1 MTSDNVPKATSDGY
15 EQRSG
20 SSIPDPL
27 LRVGPEGRA
36 LEFNSIADIVDL
48 DRYPLQEAGST
59 SVDALIRE
67 GQAALK
73 RDALFSLP
81 GFVRPDAAAFMA
93 GEIEA
98 RVGMS
103 CRYEADRTSYNSDGN
118 RWPAGHP
125 RAVAHR
131 SRYNQLLNYQIPNNS
146 PLRRL
151 YCWEPLRE
159 FMRQVLGYD
168 SFHRSECPHLALTS
182 KIAREGDTDGW
193 HFDGNDVVFSILLQ
207 EPEEGGLFEYV
218 PYIRS
223 ATEENYDAVD
233 AIFRGHRDKVRC
245 PTLSVGDLNI
255 FQGDYTLHR
264 VTPVKGSRNRVVGLL
279 CYDRAPGT
287 NFGETYIE
295 ELRRQLPKSLA

>member
-1 MTSDNVPKATSDGY
+1 M
-15 EQRSG
+15 
-20 SSIPDPL
+20 PDPL
-27 LRVGPEGRA
+27 LRVGPGGRA
-36 LEFNSIADIVDL
+36 LAFNSIADIVDL
-48 DRYPLQEAGST
+48 DRYPLHDVGSA

-81 GFVRPDAAAFMA
+81 GFVRPEAAAFMA

-118 RWPAGHP
+118 RWPDGHP
-125 RAVAHR
+125 RTVTHL
-131 SRYNQLLNYQIPNNS
+131 SRYNQVLNYQIPNNS

-159 FMRQVLGYD
+159 YMRQVLGYD

-182 KIAREGDTDGW
+182 KVASEGDTDGW
-193 HFDGNDVVFSILLQ
+193 HFDGNDVVFSVLLK
-207 EPEEGGLFEYV
+207 EPDEGGRFEYV
-218 PYIRS
+218 PHIRS
-223 ATEENYDAVD
+223 PTEENYDAV
-233 AIFRGHRDKVRC
+233 AEIFRGDRDRVRC
-245 PTLSVGDLNI
+245 PALSVGDLNI
-255 FQGDYTLHR
+255 FQGDDTLHR
-264 VTPVKGSRNRVVGLL
+264 VTPVKGTRTRVVGLM

-287 NFGETYIE
+287 NFGEPYIE
-295 ELRRQLPKSLA
+295 ELRRQLPRTLA